1 LEENFMCNIPL
12 IGSLIIVAQLS
23 FMTAIAL
30 VTRASQLNG
39 NIFRA
44 GGAPFL
50 MIAAVIFV
58 TGAITALALAGR
70 QLAACAVACPAQAAR
85 LAADIIALST
95 ALGTLVIAIGAA
107 TLVAGIPFAGGIAIA
122 GILVALGLAGII
134 SSRLTADFAA
144 LSTCAAAA
152 PMLPPPVNTI
162 VTVLGTLLTI
172 AIGAAIVGGLATGL
186 LPLIPFPR
194 G

>member
-1 LEENFMCNIPL
+1 MCNISS
-12 IGSLIIVAQLS
+12 IGSLIIAAQVS
-23 FMTAIAL
+23 FMTAMVL
-30 VTRASQLNG
+30 VTGASQLNG

-50 MIAAVIFV
+50 MIAAGVAV
-58 TGAITALALAGR
+58 AAAITALAIAGR
-70 QLAACAVACPAQAAR
+70 QLAACAAACPAQAAK
-85 LAADIIALST
+85 LADDMIALSA
-95 ALGTLVIAIGAA
+95 ALGALVIAIGAA
-107 TLVAGIPFAGGIAIA
+107 TLVAGIPFVGGIAIA
-122 GILVALGLAGII
+122 GILVALALAGLTA
-134 SSRLTADFAA
+134 SRLTSDFAA

-152 PMLPPPVNTI
+152 PTLPPPINTV
-162 VTVLGTLLTI
+162 VTVFGTLLTI